1 MAREQS
7 QGALFT
13 RRERTQN
20 RFPVSKPTRTPR
32 VLMKLRAMRGLVRKI
47 ALRFSCQSPA
57 LPGFDIPRPSGPG
70 PRPGDIAGKFLRNLS
85 AYIGGIGFPL

>member
-32 VLMKLRAMRGLVRKI
+32 VLMKLRASRAISMKCRAMRGLV
-47 ALRFSCQSPA
+47 
-57 LPGFDIPRPSGPG
+57 
-70 PRPGDIAGKFLRNLS
+70 
-85 AYIGGIGFPL
+85 